1 MIETTDL
8 IRLTAIPII
17 AAATGYITNYIAVR
31 MLFRPR
37 TECRIFGLRLQGL
50 IPRRRGEIAD
60 SIADTVA
67 KHLISHDDIRQ
78 VLAEPA
84 VEDQIRNV
92 MDERIDHLLHSK
104 LPAALPLLG
113 AFLNEKVL
121 GKIKASIMSELMDAV
136 PVMTEQVMDTV
147 EEHLDFR
154 RIVVE
159 KIEGFDLGTLEE
171 IVLRIASKELRAIEI
186 LGGVMG
192 FGIGLLTDLLLLI

>member
-1 MIETTDL
+1 MTETTDL
-8 IRLTAIPII
+8 IRLIAIPVI

-37 TECRIFGLRLQGL
+37 DACRIFGFHLQGL
-50 IPRRRGEIAD
+50 IPRRRGQIAD

-67 KHLISHDDIRQ
+67 KHLISHDDIRR

-84 VEDQIRNV
+84 VEGQIQDL
-92 MDERIDHLLHSK
+92 MGARIDHLLHTK
-104 LPAALPLLG
+104 LPASAPMLG
-113 AFLNEKVL
+113 MFLNEKAL
-121 GKIKASIMSELMDAV
+121 GKIKVAIMSEVMDAV
-136 PVMTEQVMDTV
+136 PAMTEQMMDTV

-159 KIEGFDLGTLEE
+159 KIEGFDLATLEE
-171 IVLRIASKELRAIEI
+171 IVLRIASKELRAIEV